1 MRVAGRRRAIVLV
14 DGEHHPAAVG
24 DALSDIAVDDDIV
37 AVAFMGGAEKVAPSV
52 LLDPEAH
59 YGFPFVF
66 GEPNDPASA
75 LQKAIEGSR
84 SEVVIDLSDEP
95 VVRADEK
102 IRLAAVASAYG
113 LPYETPGMSIEPP
126 QFTEADFAG
135 PVISVIGTAKR
146 TGKTAV
152 CGHLASLIAGAGGE
166 PAIVSMGRG
175 GPSVPQ
181 VAGPPIGLERLID
194 LARHGVHAA
203 SDYLEDAVLANV
215 PTVGCRR
222 VGGGPS
228 GRTGPTNFVD
238 GVRLAAELPGVET
251 LLLEGSGAS
260 IPPVRADRTICIVG
274 NADQAGRLGGPLR
287 LLIADLVLTPADPMT
302 EATARR
308 WAKGRVETFEMIPT
322 PVVRP
327 PDDAKVAIFTTAA
340 TAVEGVDPVLASTSL
355 ADRNKLAEELAE
367 AEAAGCTHFLTELKA
382 AAIDTVAEF
391 AVARG
396 IEVGFIRNRPISADA
411 DLDELLLDTWRGAA
425 DG

>member
-1 MRVAGRRRAIVLV
+1 M
-14 DGEHHPAAVG
+14 
-24 DALSDIAVDDDIV
+24 LSQRI
-37 AVAFMGGAEKVAPSV
+37 
-52 LLDPEAH
+52 
-59 YGFPFVF
+59 
-66 GEPNDPASA
+66 
-75 LQKAIEGSR
+75 QGS
-84 SEVVIDLSDEP
+84 
-95 VVRADEK
+95 
-102 IRLAAVASAYG
+102 
-113 LPYETPGMSIEPP
+113 
-126 QFTEADFAG
+126 
-135 PVISVIGTAKR
+135 
-146 TGKTAV
+146 
-152 CGHLASLIAGAGGE
+152 SL
-166 PAIVSMGRG
+166 
-175 GPSVPQ
+175 
-181 VAGPPIGLERLID
+181 
-194 LARHGVHAA
+194 
-203 SDYLEDAVLANV
+203 
-215 PTVGCRR
+215 
-222 VGGGPS
+222 GGGPS

-308 WAKGRVETFEMIPT
+308 WAKGRVETFE
-322 PVVRP
+322 
-327 PDDAKVAIFTTAA
+327 IFTTAA